1 MIVLKNVHVL
11 QKGLVWLG
19 NFRSYNVMSSSNLLS
34 GNVQMGLE
42 KKTLKAVISYYSYHL
57 LYL

>member
-11 QKGLVWLG
+11 QKGLVWLE
-19 NFRSYNVMSSSNLLS
+19 NFHSYNVTSLSKLLS
-34 GNVQMGLE
+34 ATVQIGLE

-57 LYL
+57 LYS